1 MTSDKSNKIFKAVG
15 IGCLAVV
22 LLIGAALLTV
32 YIKRDAIFKWFKVQ
46 AAEKITQRVLA
57 ELPKDLDVGQ
67 VKPYLE
73 KLQQAVREGKLSD
86 AQISQL
92 ARQAGEALKDEKL
105 DKEEIEALMN
115 TVKQMTGP

>member
-1 MTSDKSNKIFKAVG
+1 MTSEKSPKIFKAVG
-15 IGCLAVV
+15 IGCLAII

-46 AAEKITQRVLA
+46 AAEKITQRVMA
-57 ELPKDLDVGQ
+57 ELPKDLDAGQ

-73 KLQQAVREGKLSD
+73 KLQQAVKEGKLSD
-86 AQISQL
+86 AQIAQL